1 MIFNNK
7 WSLRRHG
14 VQWSVCAK
22 VIIYSIFIDSFTVAV
37 SSLTTMAH
45 FWYGYSPGKDR
56 QKEAA
61 KRLFCCCFW
70 WVCGLIYTK
79 LLLIAVLA

>member
-22 VIIYSIFIDSFTVAV
+22 VILYSIFIDSFTVAV

-45 FWYGYSPGKDR
+45 FWYGYSPALPSWEG
-56 QKEAA
+56 QA
-61 KRLFCCCFW
+61 KRGSKETF
-70 WVCGLIYTK
+70 
-79 LLLIAVLA
+79 LLLFLVGVWIDIH